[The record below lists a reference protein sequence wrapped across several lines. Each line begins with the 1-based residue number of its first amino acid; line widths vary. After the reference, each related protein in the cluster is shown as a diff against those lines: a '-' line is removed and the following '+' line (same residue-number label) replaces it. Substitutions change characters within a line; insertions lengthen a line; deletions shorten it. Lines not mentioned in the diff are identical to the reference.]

1 MTLLNPLTV
10 VYFGS
15 LILGGSGGALSTL
28 ADRVAFVVG
37 VGLAS
42 LSWQSLLAG
51 VGALGNRHLSPRFQ
65 ALTSILGN
73 LIVIGLGARILSEGL
88 GQGPICR
95 QPQIR
100 CHGNELRHRGFG

>member
-1 MTLLNPLTV
+1 M
-10 VYFGS
+10 
-15 LILGGSGGALSTL
+15 
-28 ADRVAFVVG
+28 AFVVG

-65 ALTSILGN
+65 ALTSIVGN

-88 GQGPICR
+88 GQGPFFFCSE
-95 QPQIR
+95 R
-100 CHGNELRHRGFG
+100 CYTTPSCDEQ